1 MLRWK
6 RGVHMKMRTFLY
18 RLVGVVIVLLG
29 LALLFKFW
37 YSKFFI
43 SVSAVIVII
52 GVAVFMMAS
61 PESYNASTD
70 VVKMIGMGDTIRTI
84 EDFYEAFKNVPT
96 PLGSGYLGHFY
107 TMKQPALIFGPDF
120 QGNYLYFWLNGSGLN
135 GYLGYSF
142 MESMIKDRINEPLI
156 PMKEDFGEDLAGYIC
171 FQADVMLL
179 QKYLYDSLSS
189 FAKTGEV
196 LPIPASEPSEVY
208 TFTEDFKLAGQQF
221 DLCDKDGNFIYHI
234 EGTAPLLKFY
244 VRDGQEREVF
254 RVEKEILHVLPAYR
268 FYLNGELYGKL
279 EKKLEFIRDHFTMD
293 VAEGKLELRE
303 YAGSIGRNFSVTLNG
318 RMLGAI
324 MEDMQFTLHNI
335 VFDNSVLMVYDRDY
349 LPLMTAMA
357 IMVAREIARDGEDE

>member
-1 MLRWK
+1 
-6 RGVHMKMRTFLY
+6 MKMRTFLY
-18 RLVGVVIVLLG
+18 RLVGAVIVLLG

-43 SVSAVIVII
+43 SVATVIIII
-52 GVAVFMMAS
+52 GVAVFMMSS
-61 PESYNASTD
+61 PETYNASTD
-70 VVKMIGMGDTIRTI
+70 MAKMVTMGDTVWTI
-84 EDFYEAFKNVPT
+84 EDFYKAFKNVPT

-107 TMKQPALIFGPDF
+107 TMKQPALIFGPDN
-120 QGNYLYFWLNGSGLN
+120 QGNYLYFWLANSGLV

-142 MESMIKDRINEPLI
+142 LEGMIKDRITEPEI
-156 PMKEDFGEDLAGYIC
+156 PMKEDFGENLADYIC
-171 FQADVMLL
+171 FQADVLLL
-179 QKYLYDSLSS
+179 QEHLYKSLSS
-189 FAKTGEV
+189 FAKTGKV
-196 LPIPASEPSEVY
+196 LPIPMSEPSEVY

-244 VRDGQEREVF
+244 VRDEHEREVF
-254 RVEKEILHVLPAYR
+254 RVEKEILHVLPTYR

-293 VAEGKLELRE
+293 VAEGRLELRE
-303 YAGSIGRNFSVTLNG
+303 YAGSIGRNFSVLLNG

-335 VFDNSVLMVYDRDY
+335 IFDNSVLMVYDTDY

-357 IMVAREIARDGEDE
+357 IMVAREIARDEEDE